1 MFPKHLTRFVL
12 APMTGLCLTM
22 AAHANRGFTGK
33 HAIETDLDVYVF
45 YGDETYLFG
54 CGVVR
59 K

>member
-1 MFPKHLTRFVL
+1 MFLKYLTRFVP

-22 AAHANRGFTGK
+22 AAHANPGFTVK
-33 HAIETDLDVYVF
+33 NAIETDLDVYVF
-45 YGDETYLFG
+45 YGGETYLFG